1 MCATEPDEKIV
12 ASYLEAGGDPA
23 GTWGQV
29 VLAWAGDEEQ
39 GLADAHAQFRFA
51 AGGWKVQS
59 ELPNP
64 INFEAATANVTED
77 DVAELVSCGP
87 DPEVHATAI
96 RRWVD
101 AGFTHVAVAQVGP
114 DQGAFLRMWQAE
126 LHDRVRA

>member
-1 MCATEPDEKIV
+1 ELVRAFDEATGGGRPKIGQLAVCVGDDE
-12 ASYLEAGGDPA
+12 AACRA
-23 GTWGQV
+23 
-29 VLAWAGDEEQ
+29 LAHDHW
-39 GLADAHAQFRFA
+39 RFA

-101 AGFTHVAVAQVGP
+101 AGFTHVAVAQV
-114 DQGAFLRMWQAE
+114 
-126 LHDRVRA
+126 